1 MANLKD
7 IRSRIK
13 SVKNIQK
20 VTKAMK
26 LVAAAKLRKSQE
38 NMEKARPYEDR
49 LKQLIHNLAN
59 DTDIKSLDLLVQ
71 REKIN
76 AVGVIIV
83 TSDRGLAASFNTN
96 IIKKAEHEINSIGSE
111 NSKLFCIGKKGYEYF
126 SKRGYN
132 VSKFYID
139 FWNQLTFDM
148 ATNIGKDII
157 TSFLAHDIDEVKVI
171 FNYFKNV
178 ATQEVIYEKLLPIQ
192 VLDDNESTKPLE
204 NIILLPNS
212 STQR

>member
-26 LVAAAKLRKSQE
+26 MVAAAKLRKSQE
-38 NMEKARPYEDR
+38 NMEKARPYEGR
-49 LKQLIHNLAN
+49 LKQLIYNLAN

-96 IIKKAEHEINSIGSE
+96 IIKKAEHEINSIGS
-111 NSKLFCIGKKGYEYF
+111 
-126 SKRGYN
+126 
-132 VSKFYID
+132 V
-139 FWNQLTFDM
+139 
-148 ATNIGKDII
+148 
-157 TSFLAHDIDEVKVI
+157 FL
-171 FNYFKNV
+171 
-178 ATQEVIYEKLLPIQ
+178 
-192 VLDDNESTKPLE
+192 
-204 NIILLPNS
+204 
-212 STQR
+212 